1 MSSWIGGEAR
11 LRVSQTTRKKH
22 FVPLHVLLDR
32 MKVCLKDRF
41 LVAVDHR
48 KKVPYSQSSD
58 RNSFVK
64 PKITKYGNLLKP
76 LFKKN
81 AHEKE
86 KKNMDEENQKE
97 NCSREK
103 DHP

>member
-48 KKVPYSQSSD
+48 KKVQYSQSSD

-76 LFKKN
+76 LSKK
-81 AHEKE
+81 KMLTRGE
-86 KKNMDEENQKE
+86 KKGK
-97 NCSREK
+97 R
-103 DHP
+103 HP